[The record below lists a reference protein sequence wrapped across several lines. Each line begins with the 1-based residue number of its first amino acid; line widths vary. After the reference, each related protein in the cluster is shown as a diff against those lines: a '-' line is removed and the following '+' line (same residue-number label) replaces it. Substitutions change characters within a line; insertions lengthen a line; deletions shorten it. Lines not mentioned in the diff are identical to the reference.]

1 MSLEQHGTN
10 TLPADTEHDTAE
22 VVLEVTHIDARGFWL
37 YVAGQEHYLPYDQF
51 PWFVDATVQ
60 QICRVERHGSSHF
73 HWPDLDV
80 DLTLDM
86 IDHPEAYPRKY
97 R

>member
-1 MSLEQHGTN
+1 MKSE
-10 TLPADTEHDTAE
+10 TLGDSTS
-22 VVLEVTHIDARGFWL
+22 VIEVTHIDARGLWL
-37 YVAGQEHYLPYDQF
+37 FVDGHEHYLPFETF
-51 PWFVDATVQ
+51 PWFANATVKQ
-60 QICRVERHGSSHF
+60 LAHVERFATDHL

-86 IDHPEAYPRKY
+86 IDHPDRYPLKY